1 MILLVFVRDP
11 FSHLFVLGIHFLPY
25 CSQCD
30 FNLGEKYFSFDM
42 FFILL
47 HKLYG
52 VVTES
57 RNVKITYISCCLSVT
72 SNKWCAGS
80 MFWFDVSILAS
91 LSYEGCAVVFWSHYH
106 HLRPPLP
113 PLLSQQLPLQPPALG
128 AVVVNV
134 QSGEWASEGGGNM
147 SLIYFTY
154 F

>member
-1 MILLVFVRDP
+1 
-11 FSHLFVLGIHFLPY
+11 
-25 CSQCD
+25 
-30 FNLGEKYFSFDM
+30 
-42 FFILL
+42 
-47 HKLYG
+47 
-52 VVTES
+52 
-57 RNVKITYISCCLSVT
+57 
-72 SNKWCAGS
+72 

-91 LSYEGCAVVFWSHYH
+91 LSYAGCAVVFWSHYH